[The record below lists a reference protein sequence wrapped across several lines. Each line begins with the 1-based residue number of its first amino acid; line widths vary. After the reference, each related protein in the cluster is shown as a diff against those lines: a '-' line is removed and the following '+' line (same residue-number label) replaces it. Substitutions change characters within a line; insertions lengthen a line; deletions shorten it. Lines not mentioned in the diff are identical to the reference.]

1 MTRYIFWN
9 QIPERRFIDIT
20 IEDIDDEAVEI
31 ISDGSYD
38 VTAILAV
45 HAAIKASDGNAEA
58 GVSYCE
64 NNDSV
69 ALYDDGGTNIL
80 TLAVAANGSA
90 TIQRT
95 AGALTYDATLRMTW
109 I

>member
-9 QIPERRFIDIT
+9 QIPERRFVDVT
-20 IEDIDDEAVEI
+20 VEDIDGEAVELV
-31 ISDGSYD
+31 SDSAYD
-38 VTAILAV
+38 VTGILAV

-58 GVSYCE
+58 GVSYVT

-69 ALYDDGGTNIL
+69 PLWDDGTNVL
-80 TLAVAANGSA
+80 TLTVNADGSA
-90 TIQRT
+90 EVRRT
-95 AGALTYDATLRMTW
+95 AGSLSFDATLRMLW

>member
-20 IEDIDDEAVEI
+20 VEDIDDEAVELV
-31 ISDGSYD
+31 SDSAYD

-45 HAAIKASDGNAEA
+45 HAAIKASDGNKQA
-58 GVSYCE
+58 GVSYVE
-64 NNDSV
+64 NNDS
-69 ALYDDGGTNIL
+69 APLWDDGTNVL
-80 TLAVAANGSA
+80 TLAVASNGSA

-95 AGALTYDATLRMTW
+95 AGTLTFDVTLRMTW

>member
-38 VTAILAV
+38 VTAILFIQI
-45 HAAIKASDGNAEA
+45 AIKASDGNKNA
-58 GVSYCE
+58 GVSYVE
-64 NNDSV
+64 NNDSIS
-69 ALYDDGGTNIL
+69 LWDDGTDVL
-80 TLAVAANGSA
+80 TLAVAADGSA

-95 AGALTYDATLRMTW
+95 AGSLTFDTTLRMTW